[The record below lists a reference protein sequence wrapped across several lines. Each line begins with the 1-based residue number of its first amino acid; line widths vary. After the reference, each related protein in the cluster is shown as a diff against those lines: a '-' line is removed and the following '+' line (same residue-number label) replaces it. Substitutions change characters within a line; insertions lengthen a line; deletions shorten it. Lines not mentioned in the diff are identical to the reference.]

1 MLFMTPQ
8 TATSVQAGVR
18 ELRDHLSRYLGIV
31 AAGGEVV
38 VTDRGRP
45 VARIVQHDSE
55 SPLDRLIAAGL
66 ARPPLRPKPS
76 ASELRGVRPDGDV
89 SSLVAEQRR

>member
-1 MLFMTPQ
+1 MTPR

-18 ELRDHLSRYLGIV
+18 DLRDHLSRYLQLV
-31 AAGGEVV
+31 ATGTEVV

-45 VARIVQHDSE
+45 VARLVPHDSD
-55 SPLDRLIAAGL
+55 SPLDRLLAAGL
-66 ARPPLRPKPS
+66 ARPPLRPKMHS
-76 ASELRGVRPDGDV
+76 SEIRRVPVAGDV